1 MWGEEDV
8 GKVRQEAKARLRV
21 REGRAVKEVLRFG
34 AEEWLAQ
41 VRTERSQHWRG
52 LQVSEHSHRADGR
65 VWIAGWSFSSVV
77 VTSLMEKCRRQVV
90 GMIPGG
96 NPAKLGRSGVRGD
109 GRAAE
114 TLALRGVWIW
124 REK

>member
-1 MWGEEDV
+1 M
-8 GKVRQEAKARLRV
+8 
-21 REGRAVKEVLRFG
+21 
-34 AEEWLAQ
+34 
-41 VRTERSQHWRG
+41 
-52 LQVSEHSHRADGR
+52 SEHSHRADGR

-114 TLALRGVWIW
+114 TLAEGSLDLEREVKPEGPDGLRDRDQRTYKDSPCVRCSSGNKWVAKM
-124 REK
+124 EGK